1 MVSINLNNIAIL
13 KICCQVIVVLLT
25 GLAKSMLYI
34 YCKMLIRLSEE
45 EYYKNKKINKCTDT
59 YKMSKEIK
67 TFGNIVVKKQKFH
80 QPKSPIS
87 IFDVNIG
94 KIVVSNKVPFGKKK
108 IKYFT
113 G

>member
-34 YCKMLIRLSEE
+34 YCKMLIRLREE
-45 EYYKNKKINKCTDT
+45 EYYKNKKINKCIDT

-67 TFGNIVVKKQKFH
+67 AFGNIVVKKTKTSPTQK
-80 QPKSPIS
+80 PN
-87 IFDVNIG
+87 FDI
-94 KIVVSNKVPFGKKK
+94 
-108 IKYFT
+108 
-113 G
+113 

>member
-67 TFGNIVVKKQKFH
+67 TFGNIVVKKQ
-80 QPKSPIS
+80 SSIS